1 MQGVKNLKHLQTK
14 LQPLLKKFVEK
25 GPAGCALA
33 VHRQGE
39 KIFEDFV
46 GVADLETGKPI
57 TADTIYRIYS
67 MTKVVTCTA
76 ALMLFERG
84 LFLLNDPLEE
94 YMPEFKDPL
103 VYRTNQKG
111 EIYTSPAKRSITV
124 KYLFTMTSGLTYPGE
139 GNETER
145 QVGKAMQDLY
155 EKNKQGENFTN
166 QALAKSLASIPLAFD
181 PGT

>member
-1 MQGVKNLKHLQTK
+1 MKHLQTK
-14 LQPLLKKFVEK
+14 LQPLLKRFVEK

-76 ALMLFERG
+76 ALMLYERG
-84 LFLLNDPLEE
+84 AFLLMIRWRNTCRNS
-94 YMPEFKDPL
+94 
-103 VYRTNQKG
+103 RTH
-111 EIYTSPAKRSITV
+111 SSI
-124 KYLFTMTSGLTYPGE
+124 
-139 GNETER
+139 ER
-145 QVGKAMQDLY
+145 VIQGKCIPQLL
-155 EKNKQGENFTN
+155 QGR
-166 QALAKSLASIPLAFD
+166 LL
-181 PGT
+181 